1 MKAEVTDNNGQK
13 YSVETIL
20 GANELY
26 DVAKFKIT
34 AKTNAALFAP
44 SVVANSAAWI
54 VMPSQAGAPIKANI
68 DKVENL

>member
-1 MKAEVTDNNGQK
+1 MQKVPFSPRLMVFSSQTMAFVLAHGTLWGTMKAEVTDNNGQK

-34 AKTNAALFAP
+34 AKN
-44 SVVANSAAWI
+44 
-54 VMPSQAGAPIKANI
+54 
-68 DKVENL
+68 

>member
-1 MKAEVTDNNGQK
+1 MGAMKAEVTDNNGQK

-34 AKTNAALFAP
+34 AKTNAALF
-44 SVVANSAAWI
+44 VHRLL
-54 VMPSQAGAPIKANI
+54 PIQLHGLLCLHKLAT
-68 DKVENL
+68 L